1 MQGMQKGEGQSL
13 IISGPASKAKEAN
26 HTVKNRGK
34 ARGQEERLQG
44 EDKEKEEETETK
56 RLKVAETDLEEKKKT
71 TETERQQEV
80 LDRQE
85 KVRT

>member
-56 RLKVAETDLEEKKKT
+56 RLKVAELEEKRKT
-71 TETERQQEV
+71 TKTERQQEV

>member
-13 IISGPASKAKEAN
+13 IISRPASKAKEAN

-44 EDKEKEEETETK
+44 EDKEQEEETETK
-56 RLKVAETDLEEKKKT
+56 RLKVAELEEKRKT
-71 TETERQQEV
+71 TKTERQQEV

>member
-1 MQGMQKGEGQSL
+1 MQKGAGQSL
-13 IISGPASKAKEAN
+13 IISGPASEAKEAN

-34 ARGQEERLQG
+34 VRGPEERLQG

>member
-1 MQGMQKGEGQSL
+1 MQKGEGQSL
-13 IISGPASKAKEAN
+13 IISGPASEAKEAN
-26 HTVKNRGK
+26 HTVKNRGT

-56 RLKVAETDLEEKKKT
+56 RLKVAELEEKRKT
-71 TETERQQEV
+71 TKTERQQEV